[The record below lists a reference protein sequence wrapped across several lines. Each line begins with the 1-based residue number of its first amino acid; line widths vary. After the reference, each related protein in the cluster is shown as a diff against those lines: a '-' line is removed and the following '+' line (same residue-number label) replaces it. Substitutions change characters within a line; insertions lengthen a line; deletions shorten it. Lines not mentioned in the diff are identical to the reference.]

1 MTLDRPKERTATF
14 WMNVRFPTQYL
25 QQGYEA
31 PVAAYLARHDL
42 GTIEGHGALFSK
54 DGTEV
59 LDADFSIAFSRVEEQ
74 TLADIIDI
82 LEEAGAPLGCSWS
95 YDDTPEDK
103 TAFGTLDALL
113 VRFEGLNP
121 ENHAQFE
128 DDLSA
133 IIGEFHEGHSD
144 TAGFQ
149 GACFTAAKATVS
161 FHGFEYDDM
170 VTWLDEICQRRAM
183 PYQWSF
189 ERTSPRFEDLA
200 NKGNQT
206 SRL

>member
-1 MTLDRPKERTATF
+1 MTPDHPKERTATF
-14 WMNVRFPTQYL
+14 WMNVRFPTRYL

-31 PVAAYLARHDL
+31 PVATYLSEHDL
-42 GTIEGHGALFSK
+42 GSIEGHGALFSK

-59 LDADFSIAFSRVEEQ
+59 LDADFSIAFKRVEEQ
-74 TLADIIDI
+74 ALVDIIDI

-95 YDDTPEDK
+95 YDDTPEEK
-103 TAFGTLDALL
+103 KGFGTLDALL

-121 ENHAQFE
+121 DQHAQFE
-128 DDLSA
+128 DDLGA
-133 IIGEFHEGHSD
+133 IINEFHESHSD

-149 GACFTAAKATVS
+149 GAWFTAAKATVS

-170 VTWLDEICQRRAM
+170 VTWLEKIFRQRAL

-189 ERTSPRFEDLA
+189 ERTSPRFEDLPQKE
-200 NKGNQT
+200 N
-206 SRL
+206 